1 MNIEEIREYAL
12 SFPEVTEGFP
22 FGETVLVF
30 KKKNKMFLLLPLD
43 EEITQFNV
51 KCDPEKAIELRD
63 QIKILEDN
71 KQKISE
77 LKIKLKEAISQQD
90 FETAIKLRDE
100 LKSFE

>member
-1 MNIEEIREYAL
+1 MPDIAASAIGILNP
-12 SFPEVTEGFP
+12 S
-22 FGETVLVF
+22 
-30 KKKNKMFLLLPLD
+30 PL
-43 EEITQFNV
+43 
-51 KCDPEKAIELRD
+51 
-63 QIKILEDN
+63 DN